1 MFLLRTLIAFVL
13 LVNGVATV
21 AAPQLPDLYVMRHL
35 EYRGEGSHARLTEVG
50 ANNAR
55 RLSHYAFNARP
66 PVAIYTATEQVSL
79 DTSAWLS
86 IELRVNP
93 KLFDPQ
99 KIDALLSD
107 LAQERGPVLVI
118 ASKDYASEIIARA
131 TGKPAPVIPED
142 AFGEIWLIS
151 GRDRSVAKQSFYG
164 PNANQGKPASDP
176 AHQRGR
182 VAPTASWL
190 DEGEIAER

>member
-1 MFLLRTLIAFVL
+1 MFLLRALVAFVL
-13 LVNGVATV
+13 LMNGVATV

-55 RLSHYAFNARP
+55 RLSHYSFNTRP

-79 DTSAWLS
+79 DSSAWLS

-99 KIDALLSD
+99 KIDALMAD

-131 TGKPAPVIPED
+131 TGKPAPDIQEG
-142 AFGEIWLIS
+142 AFGEIWVIS
-151 GRDRSVAKQSFYG
+151 GRDRSVVKRSFYETD
-164 PNANQGKPASDP
+164 ANQSIPAP
-176 AHQRGR
+176 ANQSGR